1 MKFYTLGHPIELI
14 KTKYSNGFFDNLPV
28 IGTPLGGVMKIS
40 PVMMHE
46 AWAKSDE
53 LILTK
58 NLDDAKLLRLF
69 KVSTSSAPIDMDLIQ
84 AGYASGYPLNDY
96 IIYEIEIDDK
106 MVESLV
112 FSKVR
117 EASLDTLKIILD
129 PDFYK
134 KFTGKKP
141 DFSILPDFDVSL
153 VKKEQLS
160 PNLLQCHYINWGDGS
175 ELTVPQKD
183 SGCTIS

>member
-28 IGTPLGGVMKIS
+28 ISTPLGGAMKITAG
-40 PVMMHE
+40 MMHE

-58 NLDDAKLLRLF
+58 SLDDAKLMRLMR
-69 KVSTSSAPIDMDLIQ
+69 VSTSSAPIDMDLIQ
-84 AGYASGYPLNDY
+84 GAYAIGYPLHDY
-96 IIYEIEIDDK
+96 IIYEIEIDDE
-106 MVESLV
+106 MVKSLD

-117 EASLDTLKIILD
+117 EASFDNLKKMLD

-134 KFTGKKP
+134 KFEKDKY
-141 DFSILPDFDVSL
+141 DLSILPDFDFSL

-160 PNLLQCHYINWGDGS
+160 PKLLKCHYISWADGS